1 MSVQEGL
8 RSAVGQR
15 TDARRFV
22 GGIVLGLAILQAL
35 WIVTVP
41 PFRAS
46 DEFDHAYR
54 AAAVAR
60 GQWEATDP
68 AEDGRGT
75 LVRVPADLVKAA
87 HAQCADLSY
96 TGHDNCNPAE
106 RNDDGTVLVGSGA
119 GAYNPIY
126 YWVIGTMAR
135 PFHGATA
142 LYAMRVASSVLCLLF
157 MGLAAWALSLRR
169 RSAWPGVGLLLATS
183 PVFLFSTTV
192 AAPNG
197 LEMAAAL
204 ALWCLLL
211 KVPDV
216 GDPRSE
222 RRMVILAVASACV
235 LVSLRL
241 LGPLFVLLIVLLA
254 IVFHGR
260 TVFSFVVRRRRLF
273 VVAAGSVF
281 LATAAAAAWTLRAG
295 LVKGSGEQEG
305 DADWSPNSI
314 LLWPMQT
321 IAVFPYRDQPGPM
334 FVYPLIGGV
343 VCVFAYLA
351 WRSARGSHR
360 LALTLAL
367 CTALALPF
375 VLTWVSKDGRGVM
388 WQGRYGL
395 PLAVGFIVI
404 AGLLLDRSSR
414 RASRGLLLGGAVALA
429 ASTAAC
435 LVKIVHAE
443 LAREVSATDSAWLSP
458 PTWLLIAA
466 TLVAWL
472 IMAVAISA
480 PSRRSELTT

>member
-1 MSVQEGL
+1 M
-8 RSAVGQR
+8 
-15 TDARRFV
+15 
-22 GGIVLGLAILQAL
+22 LGLAILQAL

-68 AEDGRGT
+68 VEDGRGT

-87 HAQCADLSY
+87 HAQCADLPY

-119 GAYNPIY
+119 GTYNPIY
-126 YWVIGTMAR
+126 YWVIGTIGAPVPR
-135 PFHGATA
+135 CRGSLRHASGLVAALPALHGVGRLGA
-142 LYAMRVASSVLCLLF
+142 LNAQAKCR
-157 MGLAAWALSLRR
+157 GRAWACC
-169 RSAWPGVGLLLATS
+169 WP
-183 PVFLFSTTV
+183 PHPCFSSRPRLPPPTGWRW
-192 AAPNG
+192 PPG
-197 LEMAAAL
+197 C

-216 GDPRSE
+216 GDPRTE

-235 LVSLRL
+235 LVSLRM

-273 VVAAGSVF
+273 VVAAGSVC

-295 LVKGSGEQEG
+295 LVKGSG
-305 DADWSPNSI
+305 
-314 LLWPMQT
+314 
-321 IAVFPYRDQPGPM
+321 
-334 FVYPLIGGV
+334 
-343 VCVFAYLA
+343 
-351 WRSARGSHR
+351 
-360 LALTLAL
+360 
-367 CTALALPF
+367 
-375 VLTWVSKDGRGVM
+375 
-388 WQGRYGL
+388 
-395 PLAVGFIVI
+395 
-404 AGLLLDRSSR
+404 SR
-414 RASRGLLLGGAVALA
+414 RATRLVTQQHRAVAHADHRGVPVPRPAWADVRLPLDRRGRLPVRLSGVAGRSRQPSVGAGSCAVRCLGPAVRPHLGVQGRSRRHVAGPLRPAARGRVRRHRGSDPGPLEPSSVPCPALVGAVALA
-429 ASTAAC
+429 ACTAAC
-435 LVKIVHAE
+435 LVKIVRAE

-466 TLVAWL
+466 ALVAWL
-472 IMAVAISA
+472 IMAVAISV
-480 PSRRSELTT
+480 PSHRSEQTT